1 MLTLVHTFPIN
12 YLKLALQSKL
22 QSIGDCILEI
32 SIQKWQSV
40 RCSKDCP
47 DVALDAVVGLCQGLT
62 PVNRGVVV
70 RTLAQMQLNEE
81 TSNSNQGW

>member
-1 MLTLVHTFPIN
+1 LKLTLVLFV
-12 YLKLALQSKL
+12 LQ
-22 QSIGDCILEI
+22 
-32 SIQKWQSV
+32 
-40 RCSKDCP
+40 DCP

-81 TSNSNQGW
+81 TSNSTQG